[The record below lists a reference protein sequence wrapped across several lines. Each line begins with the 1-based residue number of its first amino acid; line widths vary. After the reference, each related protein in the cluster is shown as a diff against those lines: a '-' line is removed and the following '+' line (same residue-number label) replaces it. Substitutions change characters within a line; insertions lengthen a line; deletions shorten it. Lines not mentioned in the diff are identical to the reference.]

1 MKCCTVTENGIVPG
15 IKFARDPYPHVP
27 IGDPSLSSADFRRVK
42 IDATL
47 ADGAKDGVITACSY
61 ALEAGAGTRR
71 SSYKL
76 VAPTG
81 KDDDAVLV
89 KLEAHCAAPGQ
100 RTFYDLPRDTM
111 VLASGW
117 YLWDRGPQVRTPVD
131 LIVLAKNSHVVINR
145 TVDIR
150 KEPQHVFVIHFDGA
164 KLIQKDGQRAA
175 A

>member
-1 MKCCTVTENGIVPG
+1 MKCFTVTENGVVPG

-27 IGDPSLSSADFRRVK
+27 VGDPNLSSADFRRVE
-42 IDATL
+42 IDAAL
-47 ADGAKDGVITACSY
+47 ADGARYGVLTACSY
-61 ALEAGAGTRR
+61 ALEAGEGNRR

-81 KDDDAVLV
+81 KDENAALA

-117 YLWDRGPQVRTPVD
+117 HLWGKGPQVRTPVD
-131 LIVLAKNSHVVINR
+131 LIVLAKNGAVQVNR

-150 KEPQHVFVIHFDGA
+150 KPPEHVFVVEFDGA
-164 KLIQKDGQRAA
+164 KLIQKSIHRAA